1 MTTDP
6 DPTSKL
12 EGFADK
18 SAEERRR
25 AFTEMLRQVEEE
37 ADREGTVT
45 LDEVVAEIEEIIA
58 EAEQRRRG

>member
-1 MTTDP
+1 MTDP

-25 AFTEMLRQVEEE
+25 VFTEMLRRVEEE

-45 LDEVVAEIEEIIA
+45 LEEVVAEIEQIIA
-58 EAEQRRRG
+58 EAQQRRRG

>member
-1 MTTDP
+1 MTDP
-6 DPTSKL
+6 DPTPQL
-12 EGFADK
+12 EPLADK

-25 AFTEMLRQVEEE
+25 AFTEMLRRVEEE

-45 LDEVVAEIEEIIA
+45 LDEVMAEMEQIIA